1 MITHGLGDL
10 FRLTNF
16 ERGGKSSWPCALKC
30 LSPLLNFIL
39 WEKPT
44 RCNNLFISLN
54 AIPHQQRCTSGEKN
68 YIFSKQ
74 KRVFV
79 FFFYS
84 ALEYWALRKL
94 ILSRLTAQKKKKIKW
109 RRTQLAGPCF
119 APSLSLGG
127 CSISAP
133 SPLLQPLS
141 LTQTVTYYCKPY
153 WPPPPWK
160 QQKVARTL
168 KSYSRRW
175 RRRRRR
181 A

>member
-1 MITHGLGDL
+1 MLLQWLNKCGCITKYRSVFMITHGLGDL

-79 FFFYS
+79 FFFYCRAWVLS
-84 ALEYWALRKL
+84 ASQINFVQVNCSE
-94 ILSRLTAQKKKKIKW
+94 KKKKSSEGERSW
-109 RRTQLAGPCF
+109 LAP
-119 APSLSLGG
+119 A
-127 CSISAP
+127 
-133 SPLLQPLS
+133 
-141 LTQTVTYYCKPY
+141 
-153 WPPPPWK
+153 
-160 QQKVARTL
+160 
-168 KSYSRRW
+168 SRRLSRW
-175 RRRRRR
+175 AGAQLVRPRLFFSRFLLPKP
-181 A
+181 